1 METRVIANKYELL
14 KQVGRGGSSIVYL
27 ATDLRLN
34 KNWAVK
40 EIRKQMRLEGQHISY
55 TLLAEAN
62 LMKNLDHPA
71 LPRIVDIIEEQER
84 YYIVMDYVEGETL
97 KHVLEQFGP
106 QRQEQVISWGI
117 ELAGVLDYLH
127 HQQPPII
134 YRDMKP
140 ANIILQPDN
149 RLKVIDFGIAR
160 TYKENHSDDTTAL
173 GTKGY
178 AAPEQFQGKGQTL
191 SLIHICKI

>member
-40 EIRKQMRLEGQHISY
+40 EIRKQMRLKGQHISY

-84 YYIVMDYVEGETL
+84 YYIVMDYVEGETV

-117 ELAGVLDYLH
+117 
-127 HQQPPII
+127 
-134 YRDMKP
+134 
-140 ANIILQPDN
+140 
-149 RLKVIDFGIAR
+149 
-160 TYKENHSDDTTAL
+160 
-173 GTKGY
+173 
-178 AAPEQFQGKGQTL
+178 
-191 SLIHICKI
+191 